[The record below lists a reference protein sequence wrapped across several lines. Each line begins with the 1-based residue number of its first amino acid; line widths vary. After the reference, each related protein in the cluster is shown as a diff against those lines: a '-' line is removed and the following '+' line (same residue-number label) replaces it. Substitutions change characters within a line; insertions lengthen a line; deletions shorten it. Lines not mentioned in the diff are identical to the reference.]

1 MLGCKGYLPVLL
13 DLASSSKLLSYKT
26 QWNSFRLGNLFSMTR
41 KWYTLQAYQYK
52 LFRCREWHLSWGF
65 SFSDDHG
72 GSRCYIYLGRLQVA
86 GIGFGAEL
94 ALVAVLTHGAHVAGL
109 ADVGLSISTPSPLW
123 HTLSYCTDDTCIYR
137 LEMHVQ
143 KESLEKETSCSYKQ
157 QFLAT
162 NKFDANMLNCKYLD
176 YVNLLRVSSSSS
188 ELFFCILFHSFE
200 HIFIY

>member
-1 MLGCKGYLPVLL
+1 MKIGTV
-13 DLASSSKLLSYKT
+13 
-26 QWNSFRLGNLFSMTR
+26 
-41 KWYTLQAYQYK
+41 YTYFYQYK

-65 SFSDDHG
+65 PFADDHG
-72 GSRCYIYLGRLQVA
+72 GSRCYIYLGRLQVT
-86 GIGFGAEL
+86 GIGLGAEL

-123 HTLSYCTDDTCIYR
+123 HTLSYCTNDTCIYR
-137 LEMHVQ
+137 LEMHVL

-176 YVNLLRVSSSSS
+176 YDNYLLIASSSSS
-188 ELFFCILFHSFE
+188 ELFFRILFHSVE
-200 HIFIY
+200 HIFIYQSLFKHFDM

>member
-1 MLGCKGYLPVLL
+1 MRIGTV
-13 DLASSSKLLSYKT
+13 
-26 QWNSFRLGNLFSMTR
+26 
-41 KWYTLQAYQYK
+41 YTYFYQYK

-65 SFSDDHG
+65 PFADDHG

-86 GIGFGAEL
+86 GIGLGAEL

-123 HTLSYCTDDTCIYR
+123 HTFSYCTNDTCIYR
-137 LEMHVQ
+137 LEIHVL

-162 NKFDANMLNCKYLD
+162 NKFDANMLNCKYICTLIMLII
-176 YVNLLRVSSSSS
+176 YSEWAQAQVSFSFVFYFTLLNTFFSIKICLNILICNLFNAI
-188 ELFFCILFHSFE
+188 ELAIT
-200 HIFIY
+200 